1 MSLLGAIENSARAAF
16 FEKHLVMQ
24 QSRLDRKDKTYL
36 MKELRRYGMH
46 NEAGIVLRGVRTN
59 GMTDQE
65 LGEFAAF
72 AGNYVTEEEFPP
84 AHLKDENKT
93 AAS

>member
-1 MSLLGAIENSARAAF
+1 
-16 FEKHLVMQ
+16 
-24 QSRLDRKDKTYL
+24 

-46 NEAGIVLRGVRTN
+46 NEAGIVLRGIRTN

-72 AGNYVTEEEFPP
+72 AGNYVTEEEF
-84 AHLKDENKT
+84 LQY
-93 AAS
+93 ASRIKIRLQPRSRATITTTHEAIGILPIWRKP